1 MTILLAVALVFN
13 LPAVLQRAIPDYTS
27 SLQEKVGGDE
37 QIREKLNLG
46 GLVNEQNAQLS
57 NCSNGGDRARELR
70 HRTGHQGHHQVAQ
83 HSRRLARST

>member
-27 SLQEKVGGDE
+27 SLQEKVGNDD

-46 GLVNEQNAQLS
+46 GLVNDQNARAVELQQR
-57 NCSNGGDRARELR
+57 RARTRKLW
-70 HRTGHQGHHQVAQ
+70 HRTGHQGHHRVAQ
-83 HSRRLARST
+83 HPR